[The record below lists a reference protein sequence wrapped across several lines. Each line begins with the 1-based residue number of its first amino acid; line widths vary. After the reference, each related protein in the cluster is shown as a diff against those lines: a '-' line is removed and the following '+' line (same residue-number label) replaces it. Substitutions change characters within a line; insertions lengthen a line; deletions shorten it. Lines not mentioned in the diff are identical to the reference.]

1 MRKMPKL
8 MVAPATTRIKSHGSA
23 GGFVEGYSMR
33 PSLLLLLFL
42 SPLHCA
48 ANQPTPSA
56 KPKTLVLTHVT
67 VIDATGAAAQ
77 PDMTV
82 MIKGDR
88 ILAIGKNGQI
98 RPAEDAKTVNGT
110 GKFLI
115 PGLWDMHVHWY
126 EQDYLPLFI
135 ANGVTGVR
143 MMWGMP
149 PHHQW
154 RRAIEAGQLVGPHLL
169 IASPIVDGP
178 KPVWPGSIAVANASE
193 ARQAVIQAKR
203 DGADFVKVYSLLS
216 RDAYF
221 AIADESKKQGI
232 PFAGHIPD
240 AVSLEE
246 ASEAGQESNEHLTGV
261 LVACSS
267 READLLKLSQ
277 DTLAAIL
284 AGEASSV
291 RFQGPEH
298 RARQELALDT
308 YSPQKAEALF
318 GELKKNQTWQCPT
331 LTVLR
336 STAFSDDGSFASDPR
351 LKYIPRDIVSS
362 WDPKADPFLK
372 GKTAEDWALS
382 KQVFRKDLAVVGAM
396 QRAGVGILAG
406 TDTLNPYCLPG
417 FSLHDELGL
426 LVQAGLTPIE
436 ALQAATLN
444 PARFLGREKDLGTV
458 ATGKI
463 ADLVLLNANP
473 LDDIGNTRKISAVVF
488 GGQFFS
494 RADLDEMLAKI
505 EVLARRPS
513 VADVLLKTIEEQN
526 VEAAI
531 KQYYNLR
538 STQPTTYDFGEGVLD
553 DLGESLEEM
562 KRFKEAMRIFELN
575 AEANPSAFTYDS
587 LGGACMAAGD
597 KECAVKSFKKSLE
610 LSPDDTSATET
621 LKKLTAP
628 AD

>member
-1 MRKMPKL
+1 MKQRL
-8 MVAPATTRIKSHGSA
+8 M
-23 GGFVEGYSMR
+23 
-33 PSLLLLLFL
+33 LLLFL
-42 SPLHCA
+42 SPLACA
-48 ANQPTPSA
+48 ANQPTVSA
-56 KPKTLVLTHVT
+56 KAKSLVLTHVT

-88 ILAIGKNGQI
+88 IFAMGKSGEI
-98 RPAEDAKTVNGT
+98 RPAEDAETVNGT

-126 EQDYLPLFI
+126 EKDYLPLFI
-135 ANGVTGVR
+135 VNGVTGVR

-149 PHHQW
+149 LHHQW
-154 RRAIEAGQLVGPHLL
+154 RKAIEAGQLLGPHML

-178 KPVWPGSIAVANASE
+178 KPVWPGSIAVDNASE
-193 ARQAVIQAKR
+193 ARQAVIQAKQ

-221 AIADESKKQGI
+221 TIADESKKQGI

-240 AVSLEE
+240 SVSLEE
-246 ASEAGQESNEHLTGV
+246 ASNAGQKSNEHLTGV
-261 LVACSS
+261 LIACSS
-267 READLLKLSQ
+267 REAELLKSAQ
-277 DTLAAIL
+277 ETLAAIL
-284 AGEASSV
+284 AGQPSSI
-291 RFQGPEH
+291 RFQGSEH
-298 RARQELALDT
+298 RERQELTLDT
-308 YSPQKAEALF
+308 YSPQKADAVF
-318 GELKKNQTWQCPT
+318 GELKRNHTWQCPT

-336 STAFSDDGSFASDPR
+336 STAFADDDSFASDPR
-351 LKYIPRDIVSS
+351 LQYIPRDIVSS

-372 GKTAEDWALS
+372 TKTAEDWALS
-382 KQVFRKDLAVVGAM
+382 KKIYRKELSVVGDM

-463 ADLVLLNANP
+463 ADLVLLDANP

-494 RADLDEMLAKI
+494 RASLDEMLAKM
-505 EVLARRPS
+505 EVLARRQS

-526 VEAAI
+526 LEAAI

-538 STQPTTYDFGEGVLD
+538 STEPTTYDFGEGALD
-553 DLGESLEEM
+553 GLGESLAEM
-562 KRFKEAMRIFELN
+562 KKFKEAIGIFELN
-575 AEANPSAFTYDS
+575 VEANPSSLTYDS
-587 LGGACMAAGD
+587 LGEACMAAGD
-597 KECAVKSFKKSLE
+597 KECALKSFKKSLE

-621 LKKLTAP
+621 LKKLKVP
-628 AD
+628 SQ

>member
-1 MRKMPKL
+1 
-8 MVAPATTRIKSHGSA
+8 
-23 GGFVEGYSMR
+23 
-33 PSLLLLLFL
+33 
-42 SPLHCA
+42 
-48 ANQPTPSA
+48 
-56 KPKTLVLTHVT
+56 
-67 VIDATGAAAQ
+67 
-77 PDMTV
+77 
-82 MIKGDR
+82 
-88 ILAIGKNGQI
+88 
-98 RPAEDAKTVNGT
+98 
-110 GKFLI
+110 
-115 PGLWDMHVHWY
+115 MHVHWY
-126 EQDYLPLFI
+126 EKDYLPLFI
-135 ANGVTGVR
+135 ANGVTGIR

-154 RRAIEAGQLVGPHLL
+154 RKAIEAGQLVGPHML

-193 ARQAVIQAKR
+193 ARQTVIQVKR

-216 RDAYF
+216 REAYF

-232 PFAGHIPD
+232 PFAGHVPD
-240 AVSLEE
+240 SVSLEE
-246 ASEAGQESNEHLTGV
+246 ASKAGQQSNEHLTGV
-261 LVACSS
+261 LTACSS
-267 READLLKLSQ
+267 REAELLKLAQ
-277 DTLAAIL
+277 ETLAATL
-284 AGEASSV
+284 AGQPSSV

-308 YSPQKAEALF
+308 YSPDKAEAVF
-318 GELKKNQTWQCPT
+318 EELRKNHTWQCPT

-336 STAFSDDGSFASDPR
+336 STAFSDDGSFAGDPR

-372 GKTAEDWALS
+372 TKTAEDWALS
-382 KQVFRKDLAVVGAM
+382 RKVFGKDLAVVGAM

-426 LVQAGLTPIE
+426 LVQAGLTPMQ

-458 ATGKI
+458 AAGKI
-463 ADLVLLNANP
+463 ADLVLLDANP

-488 GGQFFS
+488 RGRLFS
-494 RADLDEMLAKI
+494 RATLDEMLAKI
-505 EVLARRPS
+505 EALASRPS
-513 VADVLLKTIEEQN
+513 IAEAMLKTIEEQN

-538 STQPTTYDFGEGVLD
+538 TNQPTAYDFGEGALD
-553 DLGESLEEM
+553 GLGESLEEM
-562 KRFKEAMRIFELN
+562 KKFKEAIRIFELN
-575 AEANPSAFTYDS
+575 VEANPSSFTYDS

-597 KECAVKSFKKSLE
+597 RDCALKNFKKSLE

-621 LKKLTAP
+621 LKKLGA
-628 AD
+628 ASD